1 MTFQCK
7 KGYFWSNYRSGP
19 HLVEQRRRK
28 YQNLDTRALERECC
42 QVKIKVYMS
51 LYSTI
56 CPIFCVISDDF
67 IRYLISI
74 TQVPQFLL
82 NDKIYYDKG
91 STIHPYLEH
100 I

>member
-1 MTFQCK
+1 M
-7 KGYFWSNYRSGP
+7 GHILSNKEGSIKIWI
-19 HLVEQRRRK
+19 Q
-28 YQNLDTRALERECC
+28 ERWNEECC

-56 CPIFCVISDDF
+56 FPIFWVISDDV

-74 TQVPQFLL
+74 TQMPQFLL
-82 NDKIYYDKG
+82 NNKIYYDKG
-91 STIHPYLEH
+91 STIHPYLEY